1 MKKILYLFLA
11 FFAFPSL
18 SQTQIGSGSYS
29 TNFPGTDVAGRNSF
43 PSGKPQLSGLALS
56 KPVPTNDWWS
66 KLVKE
71 NHADNLF
78 NYPFTMKTVNEGLI
92 ITYIPWG
99 VIGDSSPI
107 VVGLDGLN
115 SEKTT
120 VSNFSDWTV
129 SMNWITGSSSL
140 TATSGIGM
148 PFVYFEKTPSD
159 IAEIKITS
167 GNVIIQSEMIII
179 ENASSGANFIV
190 FGPSGST
197 WTNNG
202 NTYSSSLDNK
212 TYWSV
217 AMLPHGSYDLID
229 KANEYKAFAYTF
241 PVDSRVSYD
250 YDESSSVLKS
260 DYIVTTKVMEGESD
274 SFLQG
279 LLPHQ
284 WNNLSPESPT
294 PNYDTYSTVRGEMK
308 MMKGDNFQTQNIF
321 YGILP
326 TLPYLNQYS
335 EEFDPSELYKKISLL
350 EDNSLD
356 LWTDS
361 YNEGQLMNRL
371 IQTAR
376 IANEMNN
383 ISARDKIIN
392 TIQERLEDWLTYESN
407 EVAFLFYYN
416 EDWTSLI
423 GYPAGHGQDSNIND
437 HHFHWGYFIH
447 AAAFMEQFRPGWY
460 DEWGEMI
467 NLLIRDAASTDR
479 EDPLFPFLRN
489 FSPYAGHS
497 WANGFATF
505 PQGNDQESTSE
516 SMQFNS
522 SLIHWGTVTG
532 QDDIR
537 DLGIFLYTTEK
548 TAIEEYW
555 FDVREQ
561 NFSEQQQYGLVS
573 RVWGNSY
580 DNGTFWTADI
590 TASYGIEFYPIHG
603 GSFYLSHNKN
613 YVEKLWDEINKNTD
627 ISNPNS
633 DNPNLWYDT
642 FWKYLAQI
650 NPKKAI
656 DLYSKS
662 PNRNLKFGI
671 SDAHTYYWLHSL
683 NAIGSVDISVT
694 SDYPI
699 ASVFSRD
706 GEKTYVA
713 HNYSNNSIDVKFSDG
728 FILNVPANQMI
739 TNRSKS
745 ITGELSTPFD
755 QNYPNNS
762 SKLELETEN
771 TNLSKVEFYMNG
783 KVIDSLF
790 SKPYEINTPSLE
802 LGKHEFYAKM
812 YIEESFELS
821 NIVMINVGEQ
831 TPFNSNINLIPG
843 TIESG
848 KYDFFEGGNSQ
859 GISYK
864 DFSKGSNGG
873 YRDDED
879 VDAGMSGGEG
889 ATVGWIEK
897 GEWLE
902 YTVDV
907 SQSGLY
913 RLNFR
918 YSSGNAN
925 GGGPFSL
932 QAQDLTISD
941 SIYVPSTSSS
951 NWDTWETKEILN
963 IPLQKGKQVLR
974 VNFHGGEFNLGK
986 MTFEFISQL
995 DYGIPVADAGRNIS
1009 VLYPESSTEL
1019 DASDSYHET
1028 DEVLTYSWSQVYGP
1042 SLIEI
1047 NDPLSSVTNVS
1058 NLQEGVYKII
1068 LKVSDGIYFD
1078 YDEIFIIVNEL
1089 GNSLPSIKLDKPVDG
1104 SYYKEA
1110 DDVILGA
1117 SVSDLDGIV
1126 EFVNFYNNDTLL
1138 YQDDSEP
1145 FEYNF
1150 ENLSV
1155 GTYNLYAEA
1164 TDDNEG
1170 KSISSTSTIYVQSVQ
1185 DCYYVESETI
1195 QGSFSQGY
1203 RVGFETVGK
1212 NVTVTF
1218 EILDND
1224 KVGLV
1229 AYLWRENPFQESQI
1243 SQISGNIFGKTFYD
1257 LDEGTQLSY
1266 ACKFA
1271 FAGGLAVTKY
1281 FQYTVGDDC
1290 VEILDTDYD
1299 GVGDDTDNCV
1309 DDPNINQ
1316 LDTDADGTGDA
1327 CDTDDDGDG
1336 VLDTV
1341 DNCPLTANADQLDSD
1356 GDGIGDFCDTDDD
1369 GDGVEDSEDN
1379 CPLIANPDQAD
1390 WDNNGIGDVC
1400 GDPKPLFTEKVTF
1413 IENIYPNPT
1422 DDKLTVKVKPGLD
1435 IRDLYFVDFSGK
1447 TIKPKSVIRS
1457 GYKLDIN
1464 VSNLNEGMYILEIV
1478 SDKDI
1483 EKVKVFIIR

>member
-1 MKKILYLFLA
+1 MKKIIYLYLI
-11 FFAFPSL
+11 FFTFPSL

-29 TNFPGTDVAGRNSF
+29 TNFPGTDIAGRNSF
-43 PSGKPQLSGLALS
+43 PSGTPQLSGSALS

-78 NYPFTMKTVNEGLI
+78 NYPLTMKTVNEGLI

-99 VIGDSSPI
+99 VIGDSSPM

-115 SEKTT
+115 SDKAT
-120 VSNFSDWTV
+120 VSDFSDWTV
-129 SMNWITGSSSL
+129 SMNWKTGSSSL

-148 PFVYFEKTPSD
+148 PFVYFEKMPSD
-159 IAEIKITS
+159 IVEIKISS
-167 GNVIIQSEMIII
+167 GNVTIDDEIIII
-179 ENASSGANFIV
+179 ENASNGANFVV
-190 FGPSGST
+190 FGPLGST
-197 WTNNG
+197 WTKDG
-202 NTYSSSLDNK
+202 NVYSSSLDDK

-217 AMLPHGSYDLID
+217 AMLPQGSYDLLD
-229 KANEYKAFAYTF
+229 KANEYKNFAYTF
-241 PVDSRVSYD
+241 PVDTRVTFD
-250 YDESSSVLKS
+250 YEESSSVLKS
-260 DYIVTTKVMEGESD
+260 DYIVTTEVREGESA

-279 LLPHQ
+279 LMPHH
-284 WNNLSPESPT
+284 WNNLSSESPT
-294 PNYDTYSTVRGEMK
+294 PDFDTYSTVRGEMK
-308 MMKGDNFQTQNIF
+308 MMKGDNFQTKNTF

-335 EEFDPSELYKKISLL
+335 EEFDPSDLYQKISLI

-383 ISARDKIIN
+383 FSARDKIIN

-416 EDWTSLI
+416 KDWTSLI

-460 DEWGEMI
+460 DKWGEMI

-537 DLGIFLYTTEK
+537 DLGIFLYTTEQ

-561 NFSEQQQYGLVS
+561 NFSEQQLYGLVS

-603 GSFYLSHNKN
+603 GSFYLSHNKS
-613 YVEKLWDEINKNTD
+613 YVEKLWDEIESNTD
-627 ISNPNS
+627 ILNPS
-633 DNPNLWYDT
+633 SENPNLWYDT
-642 FWKYLAQI
+642 FWKYLAQVD
-650 NPKKAI
+650 PKKAT
-656 DLYSKS
+656 DLYNKS
-662 PNRNLKFGI
+662 PDRNLKFGI

-683 NAIGSVDISVT
+683 NAIGSIDLSVT

-699 ASVFSRD
+699 ASVFNRD

-713 HNYSNNSIDVKFSDG
+713 HNYSDAPIDVKFSDG

-745 ITGELSTPFD
+745 ISGVLSTPFD
-755 QNYPNNS
+755 QNYPNNT
-762 SKLELETEN
+762 SKLELQTQN
-771 TNLSKVEFYMNG
+771 QNLSKVEFYMNG
-783 KVIDSLF
+783 KIIDSIF
-790 SKPYEINTPSLE
+790 SEPYEVNTPSLE

-812 YIEESFELS
+812 YIDESFELS
-821 NIVMINVGEQ
+821 NIVIIDVGEQ
-831 TPFNSNINLIPG
+831 VPYNSIISLIPG

-848 KYDFFEGGNSQ
+848 KYDFFEGGISQ

-907 SQSGLY
+907 AQSGFY
-913 RLNFR
+913 TLNFR

-932 QAQDLTISD
+932 QAQGLIITD

-951 NWDTWETKEILN
+951 NWDTWKTKEISD
-963 IPLQKGKQVLR
+963 IPLQNGKQVLR

-986 MTFEFISQL
+986 MTFDFKSSL
-995 DYGIPVADAGRNIS
+995 DYGIPVADAGGNIS

-1019 DASDSYHET
+1019 DASNSYHET
-1028 DEVLTYSWSQVYGP
+1028 DLPLSYSWSQAYGP
-1042 SLIEI
+1042 SSIQI
-1047 NDPLSSVTNVS
+1047 NDPLSSVTNIS
-1058 NLQEGVYKII
+1058 NLQQGVYKLI
-1068 LKVSDGIYFD
+1068 LKVSDGVNYD
-1078 YDEIFIIVNEL
+1078 YDEVFIVVNEI
-1089 GNSLPSIKLDKPVDG
+1089 GNSLPVIKLDNPIDG
-1104 SYYKEA
+1104 SYYREA
-1110 DDVILGA
+1110 DDILLEA
-1117 SVSDLDGIV
+1117 SVSDLDGVVEIV
-1126 EFVNFYNNDTLL
+1126 KFYNNDTLL
-1138 YQDDSEP
+1138 YEDESKP
-1145 FEYNF
+1145 FNYNF

-1164 TDDNEG
+1164 IDDKGG
-1170 KSISSTSTIYVQSVQ
+1170 KSTSSTSTIYVQSVE
-1185 DCYYVESETI
+1185 DCYYVDSEAI

-1203 RVGFETVGK
+1203 RVGFETIGK

-1224 KVGLV
+1224 KDGLV
-1229 AYLWRENPFQESQI
+1229 AYLWRENPFQETQI

-1271 FAGGLAVTKY
+1271 FSGGLAVTKY
-1281 FQYTVGDDC
+1281 FQYVVGDDC
-1290 VEILDTDYD
+1290 IEILDTDYD
-1299 GVGDDTDNCV
+1299 GISDENDNCI
-1309 DDPNINQ
+1309 DIANINQ
-1316 LDTDADGTGDA
+1316 LDTDSDGLGDV

-1336 VLDTV
+1336 V
-1341 DNCPLTANADQLDSD
+1341 
-1356 GDGIGDFCDTDDD
+1356 I
-1369 GDGVEDSEDN
+1369 DSEDN
-1379 CPLIANPDQAD
+1379 CPLSANPDQLDTDGDGLGDTCDPDDDADNVPDTEDNCPLIPNSGQED
-1390 WDNNGIGDVC
+1390 WDNDGVGDVC
-1400 GDPKPLFTEKVTF
+1400 GDPKPLFTENMGF
-1413 IENIYPNPT
+1413 IERIYPNPA
-1422 DDKLTVKVKPGLD
+1422 DDKLIVNINQGLK
-1435 IRDLYFVDFSGK
+1435 IKDLYFVDLGGK
-1447 TIKPKSVIRS
+1447 RFKPKSIRRKLEKLVID
-1457 GYKLDIN
+1457 L
-1464 VSNLNEGMYILEIV
+1464 SNLNEGLYILEILSYREV
-1478 SDKDI
+1478 G
-1483 EKVKVFIIR
+1483 KVKILINR

>member
-1 MKKILYLFLA
+1 MKKIIYLYLILFS
-11 FFAFPSL
+11 FQSF
-18 SQTQIGSGSYS
+18 SQTQIGSGSYT
-29 TNFPGTDVAGRNSF
+29 TNFPGTDVAGRNGF
-43 PSGKPQLSGLALS
+43 PSGTPQISGTAIS
-56 KPVPTNDWWS
+56 KPVPTNEWWS

-78 NYPFTMKTVNEGLI
+78 NYPLTMKTINEGLI

-120 VSNFSDWTV
+120 VSDFSDWTV
-129 SMNWITGSSSL
+129 SMNWKTGSKSL

-148 PFVYFEKTPSD
+148 PFVYFKKMPSD
-159 IAEIKITS
+159 IAKIKISS
-167 GNVIIQSEMIII
+167 GNVTIQDEMIII
-179 ENASSGANFIV
+179 ENASSSANFV
-190 FGPSGST
+190 VYGPSGSS
-197 WTNNG
+197 WTKDG
-202 NTYSSSLDNK
+202 NIYSSSLDNK
-212 TYWSV
+212 TYWSLV
-217 AMLPHGSYDLID
+217 MLPQGIYDLID
-229 KANEYKAFAYTF
+229 KANEYKEFAYTF
-241 PVDSRVSYD
+241 PLDTRVSFD
-250 YDESSSVLKS
+250 FDESSSILKS
-260 DYIVTTKVMEGESD
+260 DYIVTTEVMEGESA

-279 LLPHQ
+279 LLPHH
-284 WNNLSPESPT
+284 WNNLSPESLN
-294 PNYDTYSTVRGEMK
+294 PNYDTYRTVRGEMK
-308 MMKGDNFQTQNIF
+308 MMKGDNFQTQNTF

-335 EEFDPSELYKKISLL
+335 EEFNPSDLHQKISLL

-383 ISARDKIIN
+383 LTARDKIIN

-416 EDWTSLI
+416 KDWSSLI

-460 DEWGEMI
+460 NEWGEMI
-467 NLLIRDAASTDR
+467 NLLVRDAASTDR

-497 WANGFATF
+497 WANGFASF

-537 DLGIFLYTTEK
+537 DLGIFLYTTEQ

-555 FDVREQ
+555 FDVRKQ
-561 NFSEQQQYGLVS
+561 NFSDQQQYGLVS

-613 YVEKLWDEINKNTD
+613 YVENLWQEIESNTD
-627 ISNPNS
+627 ILNPSS

-650 NPKKAI
+650 DPKKAI

-671 SDAHTYYWLHSL
+671 SDAQTYYWIHSL
-683 NAIGSVDISVT
+683 NAIGSVDVSVT

-699 ASVFSRD
+699 SSVFSRD

-713 HNYSNNSIDVKFSDG
+713 HNYSNSPIDVKFSDG
-728 FILNVPANQMI
+728 FILSVPANKMI
-739 TNRSKS
+739 TNRSKAIS
-745 ITGELSTPFD
+745 GELSTPFE
-755 QNYPNNS
+755 QNYPNNT
-762 SKLELETEN
+762 SKLNLETEN

-783 KVIDSLF
+783 KVVDSIF
-790 SKPYEINTPSLE
+790 SEPYKINTPSLE

-831 TPFNSNINLIPG
+831 TPYDNEINLIPG
-843 TIESG
+843 TIEAG
-848 KYDFFEGGNSQ
+848 EYDYFEGGSSQ

-864 DFSKGSNGG
+864 DFSMGSNGG
-873 YRDDED
+873 YRDNED
-879 VDAGMSGGEG
+879 VDAGMSGVEG

-907 SQSGLY
+907 AQSGFY
-913 RLNFR
+913 SLNFR
-918 YSSGNAN
+918 FSSGNPN

-932 QAQDLTISD
+932 QAQDVVVTD
-941 SIYVPSTSSS
+941 SIYIPSTSSS
-951 NWDTWETKEILN
+951 NWDTWQSKVIQN
-963 IPLQKGKQVLR
+963 IPLQKGRQILR

-986 MTFEFISQL
+986 MTFDFDSPL
-995 DYGIPVADAGRNIS
+995 DYSVPVADAGGNIS

-1019 DASDSYHET
+1019 DASNSYHDT
-1028 DEVLTYSWSQVYGP
+1028 GQPLTYSWSQVYGP
-1042 SLIEI
+1042 SLIDI
-1047 NDPLSSVTNVS
+1047 NDPSSSVTTVS
-1058 NLQEGVYKII
+1058 DLQQGVYKLK
-1068 LKVSDGIYFD
+1068 LKVSDGTYFD
-1078 YDEIFIIVNEL
+1078 YDEIFLIVNDV
-1089 GNSLPSIKLDKPVDG
+1089 GNSLPSIKLDSPSDG
-1104 SYYKEA
+1104 SYFRES
-1110 DDVILGA
+1110 DDILLKA
-1117 SVSDLDGIV
+1117 SASDLDGVV

-1138 YQDDSEP
+1138 YKDETEP
-1145 FEYNF
+1145 FEYNY
-1150 ENLSV
+1150 ENLPV
-1155 GTYNLYAEA
+1155 GTYNLHAEA
-1164 TDDNEG
+1164 VDDKGG
-1170 KSISSTSTIYVQSVQ
+1170 KSTSSSSTIYIQSVQ
-1185 DCYYVESETI
+1185 DCYYIDSEAI

-1229 AYLWRENPFQESQI
+1229 AYLWRENPFQETQI
-1243 SQISGNIFGKTFYD
+1243 SQISGNTFGKTFYD
-1257 LDEGTQLSY
+1257 IDEGTTLSY

-1271 FAGGLAVTKY
+1271 FAGGLAVTKF

-1290 VEILDTDYD
+1290 AEILDSDND
-1299 GVGDDTDNCV
+1299 GVADDSDNCV
-1309 DDPNINQ
+1309 DIANINQ
-1316 LDTDADGTGDA
+1316 LDTDMDGLGDV

-1336 VLDTV
+1336 VLDSE
-1341 DNCPLTANADQLDSD
+1341 DNCPLSVNPDQLDTD
-1356 GDGIGDFCDTDDD
+1356 GDGLGDICDTDDD
-1369 GDGVEDSEDN
+1369 GDGISDQEDN
-1379 CPLIANPDQAD
+1379 CPLTPNPDQAD
-1390 WDNNGIGDVC
+1390 WDNNGIGDIC
-1400 GDPKPLFTEKVTF
+1400 GEPKPLFAEKISFV
-1413 IENIYPNPT
+1413 ENVYPNPV
-1422 DDKLTVKVKPGLD
+1422 DDKLMVITKPGIQIKD
-1435 IRDLYFVDFSGK
+1435 VYFVDLNGRVLE
-1447 TIKPKSVIRS
+1447 PKSISRNRDYLVV
-1457 GYKLDIN
+1457 N
-1464 VSNLNEGMYILEIV
+1464 VSNLLDGTYLLNIESSKKL
-1478 SDKDI
+1478 DKI
-1483 EKVKVFIIR
+1483 KVIIDR